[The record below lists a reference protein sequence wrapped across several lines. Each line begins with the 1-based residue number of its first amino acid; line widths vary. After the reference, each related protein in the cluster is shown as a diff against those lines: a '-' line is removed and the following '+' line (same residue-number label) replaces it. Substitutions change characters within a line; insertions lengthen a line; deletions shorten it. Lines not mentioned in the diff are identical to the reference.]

1 MKEALGINSVTDIV
15 GLVEEAKRDIKRP
28 VQPMHQAV
36 LSVNLW
42 QNVLIINLRLQVAL
56 GGPDALAIES
66 QAQYLARQMDTVHT
80 KFESDAE
87 FPKRMA
93 LINSVLSTAD
103 EWRVFA
109 ASVGN
114 KPSARPLDLVS
125 EDVFLR
131 WIKLAGVDI
140 QT

>member
-1 MKEALGINSVTDIV
+1 M
-15 GLVEEAKRDIKRP
+15 
-28 VQPMHQAV
+28 
-36 LSVNLW
+36 
-42 QNVLIINLRLQVAL
+42 
-56 GGPDALAIES
+56 DA
-66 QAQYLARQMDTVHT
+66 VHT

-93 LINSVLSTAD
+93 LINSVLSTAE
-103 EWRVFA
+103 EWCVFA

-114 KPSARPLDLVS
+114 KPSPRPLDLVS

-131 WIKLAGVDI
+131 WIKLAVDI